1 MMSDQVLYAPKADN
15 NPWRVD
21 DMKTPE
27 EWLEI
32 SLWYPFSI
40 RNTIFDGSWYEMACC
55 KNREEAYQVMRAIE
69 AANRYATNCYIV
81 VQCFRYGKEGRE
93 KAIIFSPNERQVKE
107 ALAKA
112 LRKEVKDL

>member
-1 MMSDQVLYAPKADN
+1 
-15 NPWRVD
+15 
-21 DMKTPE
+21 
-27 EWLEI
+27 
-32 SLWYPFSI
+32 
-40 RNTIFDGSWYEMACC
+40 MACC